1 MTESSLESEKSVSAH
16 EVALTARME
25 RLLRLLSQSV
35 VRPSFERCCRDAN
48 QFFDSFYFLLCSREP
63 RIGTLFAQVDM
74 RQQNQLIRSGVEH
87 LLWFAEGS
95 LEAKAKLR
103 RLGRSHSREG
113 LQIEPQLY
121 DTWVN
126 TVIECV
132 REHDPETSEAVES
145 AWREVMEPGIELMKS
160 LY

>member
-1 MTESSLESEKSVSAH
+1 MTPSSLKPQSVSAH

-25 RLLRLLSQSV
+25 RLLCLLSQSV
-35 VRPSFERCCRDAN
+35 VRPSFERCCQDAN
-48 QFFDSFYFLLCSREP
+48 QFFDSFYFLLCSTEP